1 MALIRGFI
9 AASLDGCVA
18 DADGG
23 VQWLAPFRKVDPGY
37 GAFIDDVG
45 TVVMGRRTYD
55 LIPSLG
61 TGWPYAGK
69 RGFVV
74 TSRRGDPVP
83 RGVKFWREGAP
94 ALIERLRELDDGDV
108 WVVGGAGLLAAF
120 AEEGALDRLSLLIAP
135 VLLGEGLRLFPE
147 RTGAPRGLVLRGTAA
162 LAMGVVRL
170 DYELPPVRPGR
181 GRGRATGPQGVAEA

>member
-18 DADGG
+18 DAGGG

-61 TGWPYAGK
+61 TGWPYTGK

-74 TSRRGDPVP
+74 TSRRGDPVQ
-83 RGVKFWREGAP
+83 RGVKFWREGVSE
-94 ALIERLRELDDGDV
+94 LIEHLRDLDDGDA

-135 VLLGEGLRLFPE
+135 VLLGEGPRLFPE
-147 RTGAPRGLVLRGTAA
+147 RSGAPRGLVLRGAA
-162 LAMGVVRL
+162 SLAMGVVRL
-170 DYELPPVRPGR
+170 DYELPPVKAGR
-181 GRGRATGPQGVAEA
+181 GRGRPAGASGGAEA

>member
-74 TSRRGDPVP
+74 TSRRGDPVQ
-83 RGVKFWREGAP
+83 RGVKFWREGVSE
-94 ALIERLRELDDGDV
+94 LIERLRDLDDGDA

-170 DYELPPVRPGR
+170 DYELPPPKPGR
-181 GRGRATGPQGVAEA
+181 GRGRAAGPQGVAEV